1 MSYTLRILTEDSRDL
16 VVEAL
21 RAEAAKR
28 TRVAQGAA
36 LALAEDRAARK
47 DVRAASVRITDLL
60 AEAGRLDQLAD
71 ELAAAEDVPVVT
83 AADILGAHANA
94 SLTPLEEH
102 IVEATAA
109 GDLDDV
115 DTALAG
121 ELGDD
126 GLSAA
131 AHAAMAQAD
140 QFAEAYL
147 SDPDGDDVDTHA
159 IGEDEPA
166 DDEVEEVLKP

>member
-71 ELAAAEDVPVVT
+71 ELAAAEDVPVVNMPPDPALRSAT
-83 AADILGAHANA
+83 
-94 SLTPLEEH
+94 LTPLEEH
-102 IVEATAA
+102 IVEATAD

-126 GLSAA
+126 GLSDA

-140 QFAEAYL
+140 EFAERYL
-147 SDPDGDDVDTHA
+147 ADPDGADVDTHA